1 MAASCAGTLLR
12 CFKRG
17 REDEERKDEE
27 NANTGDSQPTRAK
40 KGKKDRDFKTAWK
53 KDFVWFNIVY
63 NDTEGKM
70 FCQYCVNSPNSK
82 NENPSSR
89 KGSNKYFLIAK
100 ETQDKRYTL

>member
-1 MAASCAGTLLR
+1 MLPPKFPGFFLNGKRPLLR

-40 KGKKDRDFKTAWK
+40 KGKKDRDFKPAWK

-63 NDTEGKM
+63 NDTEGKNVLPVLCK
-70 FCQYCVNSPNSK
+70 FSK
-82 NENPSSR
+82 
-89 KGSNKYFLIAK
+89 
-100 ETQDKRYTL
+100 Q